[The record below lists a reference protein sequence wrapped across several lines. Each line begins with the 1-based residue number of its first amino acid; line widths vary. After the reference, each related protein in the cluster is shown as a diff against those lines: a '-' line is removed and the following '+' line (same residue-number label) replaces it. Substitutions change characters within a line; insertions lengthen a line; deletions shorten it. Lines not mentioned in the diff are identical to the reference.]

1 MPAQKDR
8 WVSSLIFLLFCASSI
23 PKCGNASLQQEPSPQ
38 HYFSGLEAG
47 KTSLAFFS
55 PSVSPGAHPFLE
67 HVGSSAEALQDYGV
81 SVVKVNCP
89 KEDVS
94 RYCGKEN
101 ALRKAFLFRGNRLI
115 REFPTDA
122 LFDVNS
128 IIANVLFALLFNE
141 VKYVETLTDLENI
154 ENVLKGKSNMVFA
167 YVPATGTAEHRA
179 VMEAAFVYGTIHQFV
194 LTTEAA
200 LLKAT
205 SPDDPD
211 VSSAWLLFCHCQQV
225 TEPAQ
230 ACRRTALA
238 QPLTLLNIHRH
249 LKLMGAPLVTE
260 VAEDPEKIST
270 VHLQLGLPLVFILS
284 QKETYEAD
292 RRTAEFVA
300 WQLLGKAGVALLSR
314 DLVELNVLQRSNVAL
329 KTPDE
334 GMPIQYLVLED
345 TDEVITLVE
354 DKNKVKQ
361 IQEDEQEE
369 EEEEDEDEKE
379 NNNQDIQ
386 DDQVVEA
393 VSRDK
398 KRELPLEQIL
408 VLTEENFH
416 SSLSEAARTVV
427 LFYASWEAVSL
438 AVLRSYSE
446 VAAHLQGTSGV
457 LLSRVNCW
465 DWPGL
470 CSQENVTQFPT
481 LRVYQ
486 EGQQPVTYG
495 GMWGAEE
502 LSSFILLSQVSCP
515 LKLATM
521 DEAEGY
527 LRGEFPSELPSHHHT
542 SLLGVFSSATSKA
555 REAFEEAGNIL
566 SGHVRMGMY
575 FEDDALALSQKFS
588 VSPPALLLARSG
600 GRSVE
605 GIALSGHS
613 VQDMVQMIRYELLD
627 IFPEITVP
635 NLPQYLQLGKP
646 FLILFSAGDIS
657 QVESKEML
665 KLAKGRSQQTFVVC
679 WLNLKKTPVGYG
691 ILRTYFSTTPP
702 LPLLLWVNLHA
713 GGQVFKFPS
722 EQSIT
727 EMNILLWLEKLQAGL
742 EIPSSTLSEEDWKPP
757 LPAYDFLQM
766 MEPSVPELS
775 PHPGDTPAQ
784 QPPKNPV
791 GDTAGG
797 DSATREEPSQESSA
811 EEVGVPGRGLRGTAP
826 RLAAR
831 DKQGR
836 RHSEL

>member
-8 WVSSLIFLLFCASSI
+8 WVSSLVFLLSCASSI
-23 PKCGNASLQQEPSPQ
+23 PQCGSASLQQEQSPQ

-47 KTSLAFFS
+47 KPSLAFFTPTVS
-55 PSVSPGAHPFLE
+55 PSAQPFLE
-67 HVGSSAEALQDYGV
+67 HIESSAEALQDYGV

-128 IIANVLFALLFNE
+128 IVANVLFALLFNE
-141 VKYVETLTDLENI
+141 VKYVETLADLENI

-205 SPDDPD
+205 SHDDPD

-249 LKLMGAPLVTE
+249 LKLMAAPLVTE

-369 EEEEDEDEKE
+369 EEDEDEKE

-427 LFYASWEAVSL
+427 VLFYASWEAVSL

-446 VAAHLQGTSGV
+446 VAAHLQGTPGV

-465 DWPGL
+465 DWTGL

-481 LRVYQ
+481 IRIYQ
-486 EGQQPVTYG
+486 EGQQSVTYG
-495 GMWGAEE
+495 GMWGTEE

-527 LRGEFPSELPSHHHT
+527 LRGEFPSELSSLHHP
-542 SLLGVFSSATSKA
+542 SLLGVFSSATSEA

-566 SGHVRMGMY
+566 SGQVRMGMY
-575 FEDDALALSQKFS
+575 FEDDALALSQKYS
-588 VSPPALLLARSG
+588 VSPPALLLARSS

-605 GIALSGHS
+605 GIALSEHS
-613 VQDMVQMIRYELLD
+613 VQDMVQMIRYQLLD

-665 KLAKGRSQQTFVVC
+665 KLAKRRPQKTFVVC

-691 ILRTYFSTTPP
+691 ILRTYFSTIPP

-727 EMNILLWLEKLQAGL
+727 EMNILSWLEKLQAGL
-742 EIPSSTLSEEDWKPP
+742 EIPSSTLSEGDWKPP

-784 QPPKNPV
+784 HPPKNPG

-797 DSATREEPSQESSA
+797 DSATREEPSQESTA
-811 EEVGVPGRGLRGTAP
+811 EEGGAPGRGLRGTAP

-831 DKQGR
+831 DKQGK

>member
-8 WVSSLIFLLFCASSI
+8 WVSSLVFLLFSI
-23 PKCGNASLQQEPSPQ
+23 PLCGSASLQQEPSPQ

-47 KTSLAFFS
+47 KASLAFFS
-55 PSVSPGAHPFLE
+55 PSVSPGAQPFLE
-67 HVGSSAEALQDYGV
+67 HIESSAEALQDYGV

-101 ALRKAFLFRGNRLI
+101 ALRKAFLFRGHRLI

-122 LFDVNS
+122 LFDGNS
-128 IIANVLFALLFNE
+128 IVANVLFALLFNE
-141 VKYVETLTDLENI
+141 VKYVETLADLENI

-354 DKNKVKQ
+354 DKNKVKP

-369 EEEEDEDEKE
+369 EEEEDEDQQE

-416 SSLSEAARTVV
+416 SSLPEAARTVV

-446 VAAHLQGTSGV
+446 VAAHLQGTPGL

-481 LRVYQ
+481 LRIYQ
-486 EGQQPVTYG
+486 QGQQPVTYG

-502 LSSFILLSQVSCP
+502 LSSFILLSQVPCP

-521 DEAEGY
+521 AEAEGY
-527 LRGEFPSELPSHHHT
+527 LRGEFPAELPSHHHP

-575 FEDDALALSQKFS
+575 FEDDALALSQKYS

-605 GIALSGHS
+605 GIALSKHN
-613 VQDMVQMIRYELLD
+613 VQDMLQIIRCELLD

-657 QVESKEML
+657 QVESEEML
-665 KLAKGRSQQTFVVC
+665 KLAKGRPQQTFVVC

-691 ILRTYFSTTPP
+691 ILRTHFSTTPP

-722 EQSIT
+722 EQPIT

-742 EIPSSTLSEEDWKPP
+742 EIPSSTLSEEDWTPP

-775 PHPGDTPAQ
+775 PQPGDSPAQ
-784 QPPKNPV
+784 QPPRSPG
-791 GDTAGG
+791 GDPAGG
-797 DSATREEPSQESSA
+797 DSGTRQEPSQEGTA
-811 EEVGVPGRGLRGTAP
+811 EEGGVPGRGLRGTAP
-826 RLAAR
+826 RMAAR
-831 DKQGR
+831 DKHGR
-836 RHSEL
+836 RHGEL

>member
-1 MPAQKDR
+1 MSAPGDR
-8 WVSSLIFLLFCASSI
+8 WVSCFVFLLFCASSI
-23 PKCGNASLQQEPSPQ
+23 PRPGIAGLRQEPSPQ
-38 HYFSGLEAG
+38 RYFSGLEAG
-47 KTSLAFFS
+47 RASLAFFT
-55 PSVSPGAHPFLE
+55 PHVSPGAQPFLE
-67 HVGSSAEALQDYGV
+67 QIESSAEALQDYGI

-101 ALRKAFLFRGNRLI
+101 ALRKAYLFRGNILI

-128 IIANVLFALLFNE
+128 IVANVLFALLFNE
-141 VKYVETLTDLENI
+141 VKYVETLADLQNI
-154 ENVLKGKSNMVFA
+154 ESVLKGKSNMVFA

-205 SPDDPD
+205 GSDDPD
-211 VSSAWLLFCHCQQV
+211 GSSAWLLFYHCQRA
-225 TEPAQ
+225 TDPAQ
-230 ACRRTALA
+230 PCRRTALA

-260 VAEDPEKIST
+260 VAEDPEKVST

-284 QKETYEAD
+284 QRETYEAD
-292 RRTAEFVA
+292 RRTAELVA

-314 DLVELNVLQRSNVAL
+314 DLVDLNVLRRSNVAL

-361 IQEDEQEE
+361 IQEDEEEE
-369 EEEEDEDEKE
+369 EEEEDEGETE
-379 NNNQDIQ
+379 NNNQDVQ

-398 KRELPLEQIL
+398 KRELPLEQVL
-408 VLTEENFH
+408 VLTEETFH
-416 SSLSEAARTVV
+416 PSLSEAARTVV

-446 VAAHLQGTSGV
+446 VADHLKGTPGV

-465 DWPGL
+465 DWPGI
-470 CSQENVTQFPT
+470 CTQENVTQFPT
-481 LRVYQ
+481 IKIYGKG
-486 EGQQPVTYG
+486 EKSVTYD
-495 GMWGAEE
+495 GMWGTEE
-502 LSSFILLSQVSCP
+502 LTSFIILSRVSCP
-515 LKLATM
+515 LELATM
-521 DEAEGY
+521 DEAEGF
-527 LRGEFPSELPSHHHT
+527 LRGEFPPELSNHHHT
-542 SLLGVFSSATSKA
+542 SLLGVFSTATSEA

-566 SGHVRMGMY
+566 SGHAVMGMY
-575 FEDDALALSQKFS
+575 FEDGGLALSRKYS
-588 VSPPALLLARSG
+588 VFPPALLLARSG

-605 GIALSGHS
+605 GIALPKQSAQDV
-613 VQDMVQMIRYELLD
+613 VQTIRYELMD
-627 IFPEITVP
+627 VFPEITVQ
-635 NLPQYLQLGKP
+635 NLPQYLQLTKP
-646 FLILFSAGDIS
+646 FLVLFSDGDIS
-657 QVESKEML
+657 QMEGKEML
-665 KLAKGRSQQTFVVC
+665 KLAKGRPQQAFVAC

-691 ILRTYFSTTPP
+691 ILRTYFAAVPS
-702 LPLLLWVNLHA
+702 LPVLVWVNLQA
-713 GGQVFKFPS
+713 GGQVFQFPP

-727 EMNILLWLEKLQAGL
+727 EVNILSWLEKLQAGL
-742 EIPSSTLSEEDWKPP
+742 EIPSCTLSGEDWKPP

-766 MEPSVPELS
+766 METAVPELPLHTS
-775 PHPGDTPAQ
+775 HHPGDVPAQ
-784 QPPKNPV
+784 RPPESP
-791 GDTAGG
+791 GG
-797 DSATREEPSQESSA
+797 DAASREEPSQESTA
-811 EEVGVPGRGLRGTAP
+811 GKAGAPGRDLRGTAP

-831 DKQGR
+831 EKQGR

>member
-8 WVSSLIFLLFCASSI
+8 WVSFLVFLLFSI
-23 PKCGNASLQQEPSPQ
+23 SQCGSASLQQEPSPQ

-47 KTSLAFFS
+47 KASLAFFS
-55 PSVSPGAHPFLE
+55 PS
-67 HVGSSAEALQDYGV
+67 
-81 SVVKVNCP
+81 
-89 KEDVS
+89 EDVS

-128 IIANVLFALLFNE
+128 IVANVLALLFNE
-141 VKYVETLTDLENI
+141 VKYVETVADLENI

-225 TEPAQ
+225 PEPAQ

-314 DLVELNVLQRSNVAL
+314 YFSQVFLGGDVVLPLIYCFPQ
-329 KTPDE
+329 

-354 DKNKVKQ
+354 DKNKVKP

-369 EEEEDEDEKE
+369 EEEDEDEQE
-379 NNNQDIQ
+379 NNNQ
-386 DDQVVEA
+386 

-408 VLTEENFH
+408 VLTEENFP
-416 SSLSEAARTVV
+416 SSLPEAARTAV

-446 VAAHLQGTSGV
+446 VAAHLQGTPGV
-457 LLSRVNCW
+457 LLSRLNCW

-481 LRVYQ
+481 LRIYQ
-486 EGQQPVTYG
+486 QGQQPVTYG

-502 LSSFILLSQVSCP
+502 LSSFILLMLCVQASI
-515 LKLATM
+515 
-521 DEAEGY
+521 
-527 LRGEFPSELPSHHHT
+527 RFPGKNLNT
-542 SLLGVFSSATSKA
+542 SLCIVYSCVFVFLPA

-575 FEDDALALSQKFS
+575 FEDDALCTKIPALFLLPTFHTDTAALLSRNWHFLLF
-588 VSPPALLLARSG
+588 SPPHNPQFLVCDVL
-600 GRSVE
+600 
-605 GIALSGHS
+605 
-613 VQDMVQMIRYELLD
+613 Q
-627 IFPEITVP
+627 PEITVP

-657 QVESKEML
+657 QVESEEML
-665 KLAKGRSQQTFVVC
+665 KLAKGRPQRTFVVC

-691 ILRTYFSTTPP
+691 ILRTHFSTTPP

-722 EQSIT
+722 EQPIT

-742 EIPSSTLSEEDWKPP
+742 EIPSTLSEEDWKPP

-775 PHPGDTPAQ
+775 PQPGASPAQ
-784 QPPKNPV
+784 QPPKGPG

-797 DSATREEPSQESSA
+797 DSGTREEPSQEGTA
-811 EEVGVPGRGLRGTAP
+811 EEGGVPGRGLRGTAP
-826 RLAAR
+826 RMAAR

>member
-8 WVSSLIFLLFCASSI
+8 WVSFLVFLLFSI
-23 PKCGNASLQQEPSPQ
+23 SQCGSASLQQEPSPQ

-47 KTSLAFFS
+47 KASLQGL
-55 PSVSPGAHPFLE
+55 VR
-67 HVGSSAEALQDYGV
+67 
-81 SVVKVNCP
+81 VNCP

-128 IIANVLFALLFNE
+128 IVANVLALLFNE
-141 VKYVETLTDLENI
+141 VKYVETLADLENI

-225 TEPAQ
+225 PEPAQ

-284 QKETYEAD
+284 QKDTYEAD

-334 GMPIQYLVLED
+334 VGGWI
-345 TDEVITLVE
+345 
-354 DKNKVKQ
+354 
-361 IQEDEQEE
+361 
-369 EEEEDEDEKE
+369 
-379 NNNQDIQ
+379 
-386 DDQVVEA
+386 
-393 VSRDK
+393 
-398 KRELPLEQIL
+398 
-408 VLTEENFH
+408 
-416 SSLSEAARTVV
+416 SSLDSSALERVVGCLLISAIDLPAFPEAQG
-427 LFYASWEAVSL
+427 EVSFL
-438 AVLRSYSE
+438 IIQRICGFPIPGMFFSTL
-446 VAAHLQGTSGV
+446 GTPGV

-481 LRVYQ
+481 LRIYQ
-486 EGQQPVTYG
+486 QGQQPVTYG

-502 LSSFILLSQVSCP
+502 LSSFILLQVPCP

-521 DEAEGY
+521 AEAEGY

-542 SLLGVFSSATSKA
+542 SLLGVFSSATSRGLLGLVGLK
-555 REAFEEAGNIL
+555 
-566 SGHVRMGMY
+566 Y
-575 FEDDALALSQKFS
+575 S

-605 GIALSGHS
+605 GIALSEHS
-613 VQDMVQMIRYELLD
+613 VQDMLQMIRYELLD

-657 QVESKEML
+657 QVESEEML
-665 KLAKGRSQQTFVVC
+665 KLAKGRPQQTFVVC

-691 ILRTYFSTTPP
+691 ILRTHFSTTPP

-722 EQSIT
+722 EQPIT

-742 EIPSSTLSEEDWKPP
+742 EIPSSKWAQVYNVPKHTL
-757 LPAYDFLQM
+757 
-766 MEPSVPELS
+766 
-775 PHPGDTPAQ
+775 HC
-784 QPPKNPV
+784 
-791 GDTAGG
+791 
-797 DSATREEPSQESSA
+797 SQELGLACAVSVKVLRSSHWCVTA
-811 EEVGVPGRGLRGTAP
+811 IYVMAVSEVPP
-826 RLAAR
+826 
-831 DKQGR
+831 
-836 RHSEL
+836 